1 MDRVAVIFHHIGPY
15 HHARLNAASG
25 IADVVGM
32 EWSAKGTYAWGSPHA
47 GGKYERVSL
56 SPNAGRRVQSSGE
69 MHSWICAALEKTKPD
84 IVFVNGW
91 GDFGAVQTIIALEKY
106 NIPAVLMSET
116 NAADHPRHSVTESIK
131 RRLVALFQAG
141 LCGGTLAK
149 SYLAELGFPQDR
161 IFVGY
166 DVVDNAYFA
175 MGARKAREAGGLPA
189 SIDPAWRG
197 RYFLASARF
206 VPKKNLP
213 FLLEAFARYRRATGA
228 SAWPLVLLG
237 DGPMR
242 GELENRRGALGLE
255 TLVVMPGF
263 THYDELPLYYGNAG
277 VFIHASTTE
286 QWGLVVNE
294 AMASGLPVLVSERC
308 GCAPDLVEDGRNG
321 HTFDPRDAGELAG
334 LMAELASDGY
344 DRAAAGK
351 ASQEIIAGW
360 SPQTFAEGLRLA
372 ASAALEAPRRR
383 ANALDKTL
391 LWALS
396 HR

>member
-1 MDRVAVIFHHIGPY
+1 MRVAVVFDNLGPYHMARLGGAAGSMDMLAVEVAATSREYGWKASDVPDDVQRVRLLDDATGRSDWRLLSAAYVDRVAQWKPD
-15 HHARLNAASG
+15 A
-25 IADVVGM
+25 IALPG
-32 EWSAKGTYAWGSPHA
+32 WSSP
-47 GGKYERVSL
+47 
-56 SPNAGRRVQSSGE
+56 
-69 MHSWICAALEKTKPD
+69 AALVGARWAAGCGRPA
-84 IVFVNGW
+84 IV
-91 GDFGAVQTIIALEKY
+91 
-106 NIPAVLMSET
+106 MSET
-116 NAADHPRHSVTESIK
+116 NASDFPRHVTAELVK
-131 RRLVALFQAG
+131 RRVVALFQAG

-161 IFVGY
+161 IFTGY
-166 DVVDNAYFA
+166 DVVDNAYFSISSS
-175 MGARKAREAGGLPA
+175 KAREAGGLPA

-308 GCAPDLVEDGRNG
+308 GCAPDLVASGRNG
-321 HTFDPRDAGELAG
+321 HTFDPHDAGGLAG
-334 LMAELASDGY
+334 LMSELASEGY

-351 ASQEIIAGW
+351 ASQAIIAGW
-360 SPQTFAEGLRLA
+360 SPQTFAEGLRRA

-383 ANALDKTL
+383 ANALDKSL